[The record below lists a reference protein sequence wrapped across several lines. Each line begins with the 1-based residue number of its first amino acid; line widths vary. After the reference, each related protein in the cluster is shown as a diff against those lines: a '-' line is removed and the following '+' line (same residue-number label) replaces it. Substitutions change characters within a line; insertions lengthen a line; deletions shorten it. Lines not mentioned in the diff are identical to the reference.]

1 MKLRLPTLRTV
12 ALLAFLAAAAQ
23 LQAEPMIQGKQ
34 VSVGAADVQQY
45 LDGSFPQTHKALGG
59 LVKMT
64 IRDPKLSLPPGN
76 RLKMQFDLSMATG
89 GGAPTPLGTVLL
101 TSGLR
106 YEQQRQSF
114 HLQSPTIDDFRP
126 AASGGKLDANTREL
140 LNVWLDDYARKE
152 PIYKLD
158 PALAAVMGNVQ
169 IESAAVEN
177 GKLVVHLNQ
186 DIGKLVPAGALSG
199 Q

>member
-1 MKLRLPTLRTV
+1 MKLRLPTLRAV
-12 ALLAFLAAAAQ
+12 ALLTLAAAAQ

-59 LVKMT
+59 LIKMT
-64 IRDPKLSLPPGN
+64 IRDPKLSLPPGD

-101 TSGLR
+101 TSALR
-106 YEQQRQSF
+106 YEQQSQGF

-126 AASGGKLDANTREL
+126 AANGGKLDANTREL

-158 PALAAVMGNVQ
+158 PALAGVMGNVQ

-177 GKLVVHLNQ
+177 GKLVVHFNQ

>member
-1 MKLRLPTLRTV
+1 
-12 ALLAFLAAAAQ
+12 
-23 LQAEPMIQGKQ
+23 MIQGQQ

-64 IRDPKLSLPPGN
+64 IRDPKLSLPPGD
-76 RLKMQFDLSMATG
+76 RLKMQFDLSMAAG
-89 GGAPTPLGTVLL
+89 GGAPTALGTVLL

-106 YEQQRQSF
+106 YEQQTRGF
-114 HLQSPTIDDFRP
+114 HLQSPTIDGFHP
-126 AASGGKLDANTREL
+126 ATSGGRLDANTREL

-177 GKLVVHLNQ
+177 GKLVVHFNQ
-186 DIGKLVPAGALSG
+186 DIGQLLPAGAVSG
-199 Q
+199 H

>member
-1 MKLRLPTLRTV
+1 MKLRSLTLRATAV
-12 ALLAFLAAAAQ
+12 LLLAAAAA
-23 LQAEPMIQGKQ
+23 QAAPTIQGKQ

-59 LVKMT
+59 LLLMT
-64 IRDPKLSLPPGN
+64 VRDPKLSLPPGD
-76 RLKMQFDLSMATG
+76 RLKMQFDLSMATA
-89 GGAPTPLGTVLL
+89 GGAPTPVGTVLL

-106 YEQQRQSF
+106 YEQQTRGF
-114 HLQSPTIDDFRP
+114 HLQAPTIDEFHP

-140 LNVWLDDYARKE
+140 LNAWLGDYARKE

-177 GKLVVHLNQ
+177 GKLVVHFNQ
-186 DIGKLVPAGALSG
+186 DISQLVPADALQG

>member
-1 MKLRLPTLRTV
+1 MKLRLPILRAAVLLLLV
-12 ALLAFLAAAAQ
+12 AASQ

-34 VSVGAADVQQY
+34 VSVSAADVQHY

-64 IRDPKLSLPPGN
+64 IRDPKLTLPPGN

-89 GGAPTPLGTVLL
+89 GGTPTPLGTVLL

-106 YEQQRQSF
+106 YAQQTQGF
-114 HLQSPTIDDFRP
+114 HLQSPTIDAFRP
-126 AASGGKLDANTREL
+126 AANGGKLDANTREL
-140 LNVWLDDYARKE
+140 LNAWLGDYARKE

-158 PALAAVMGNVQ
+158 PALGAVMGNVQ

-177 GKLVVHLNQ
+177 GKLVVHFNQ
-186 DIGKLVPAGALSG
+186 DIGKLLPAGVLSG

>member
-1 MKLRLPTLRTV
+1 MTFRQFTLRAA
-12 ALLAFLAAAAQ
+12 ALLLLATAAQ
-23 LQAEPMIQGKQ
+23 VQAEPTIQGRQ
-34 VSVGAADVQQY
+34 VSVGAADVQHY

-59 LVKMT
+59 LLKMT
-64 IRDPKLSLPPGN
+64 VRDPKLSLPPGD

-89 GGAPTPLGTVLL
+89 GGAATPLGQVLL

-106 YEQQRQSF
+106 YDQPSQSF

-126 AASGGKLDANTREL
+126 AANGGKLDANTREL
-140 LNVWLDDYARKE
+140 LNAWLEDYARKE

-158 PALAAVMGNVQ
+158 PRLTAMLGDVQ
-169 IESAAVEN
+169 IQSAGVEN
-177 GKLVVHLNQ
+177 GSLVVRFNQ
-186 DIGKLVPAGALSG
+186 DIGKLVPAGMLPG

>member
-1 MKLRLPTLRTV
+1 MTLRLPTLRAAALLMLV
-12 ALLAFLAAAAQ
+12 ALAPVH
-23 LQAEPMIQGKQ
+23 AEPMIQGKQ
-34 VSVGAADVQQY
+34 VSVGAADVQHY

-64 IRDPKLSLPPGN
+64 IRDPKLSLPPGD

-106 YEQQRQSF
+106 YEQQTQGF

-126 AASGGKLDANTREL
+126 AANGGKLDANTREL
-140 LNVWLDDYARKE
+140 LNVWLGDYARKE

-169 IESAAVEN
+169 IQSAGVEN
-177 GKLVVHLNQ
+177 GKLVVHFNQ
-186 DIGKLVPAGALSG
+186 DISQLVPAGALSG

>member
-1 MKLRLPTLRTV
+1 MKLRLLTLRAA
-12 ALLAFLAAAAQ
+12 ALLTLVAATQ
-23 LQAEPMIQGKQ
+23 LQAEPMIQGRQ

-64 IRDPKLSLPPGN
+64 IRDPKLSLPPGD

-106 YEQQRQSF
+106 YEQQTQGF
-114 HLQSPTIDDFRP
+114 HLQSPTIDDLRP
-126 AASGGKLDANTREL
+126 AANGGKLDANTREL
-140 LNVWLDDYARKE
+140 LNVWLGDYARKE

-158 PALAAVMGNVQ
+158 PALGAVMGNVQ

-177 GKLVVHLNQ
+177 GKLVVHFNQ